1 MRILPCGGTGALI
14 RYLYITVN
22 TAFEVDFTVNSKSL
36 LNFDSDVTSM
46 DLICHRYSSRGA
58 AFGDQ
63 SLFLTNVTNEVL
75 GRRAS
80 CYSND
85 IGKSAKPY

>member
-22 TAFEVDFTVNSKSL
+22 TAFEVDFSVNRKPS

-46 DLICHRYSSRGA
+46 DFICHCYSNRGA
-58 AFGDQ
+58 AFDDQ

-75 GRRAS
+75 GR
-80 CYSND
+80 
-85 IGKSAKPY
+85 